1 MQQPILKFG
10 MVGGGEG
17 SLIGD
22 IHCRAAAFDR
32 RSEIAAGCFSRD
44 AAKSAATGRKLG
56 VSPDRVY
63 STYEEM
69 AEKEAARDDRI
80 DFVSIVTPN
89 SSHYAIAKTFLQ
101 HGFHVVC
108 DKPVTIEESEA
119 KELERIARQN
129 GLLFCVT
136 YTYSGYPMVKQARE
150 LVRHGELGDIVTV
163 MAEYPQ
169 EWVLN
174 ADKPSWRMDPSQGKS
189 CCVADIGVHIAH
201 TVSYMTGLKIDSLCA
216 DMQSYGTLMELD
228 NNANILVKYTTGATG
243 VYWCSQVAAG
253 CKNGLKVRLF
263 GSKGS
268 LEWEQERPDE
278 LRLSLKGKP
287 LQLLSRGR
295 DAMYPGA
302 KSFNRLPGGHPEG
315 LYEAFANI
323 YSAFCSDLSALRQ
336 GGVAAGSEAD
346 YPRIQ
351 DGIEGVRFVD
361 KCLES
366 AQDGSRWVAVTD
378 S

>member
-1 MQQPILKFG
+1 MQQPVLKFG

-44 AAKSAATGRKLG
+44 AAKSAITGRKLG

-89 SSHYAIAKTFLQ
+89 SSHYAIAKAFLR

-174 ADKPSWRMDPSQGKS
+174 ADKPSWRMDPGQGKS

-216 DMQSYGTLMELD
+216 DMQTHGTLMELD

-243 VYWCSQVAAG
+243 IYWCSQVAAG

-268 LEWEQERPDE
+268 LEWEQERPEE

-302 KSFNRLPGGHPEG
+302 KTFSRLPGGHPEG

-323 YSAFCSDLSALRQ
+323 YSAFCSDLSALRL
-336 GGVAAGSEAD
+336 GGGNAAPEAD

-351 DGIEGVRFVD
+351 DGVEGVRFVD

-366 AQDGSRWVAVTD
+366 AQNGSRWVAVAD